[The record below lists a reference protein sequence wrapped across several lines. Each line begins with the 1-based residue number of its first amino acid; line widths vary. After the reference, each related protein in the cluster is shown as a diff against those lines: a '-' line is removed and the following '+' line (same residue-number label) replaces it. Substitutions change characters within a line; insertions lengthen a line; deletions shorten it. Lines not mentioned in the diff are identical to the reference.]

1 MAAYSFTVSQT
12 FALGTHRVVVT
23 STNLQVYLS
32 STDELVYNQSYANG
46 IGIRCSSND
55 FQIGTLT
62 APQMLTKTV
71 SYSSK
76 KARIWIEEVN
86 NANKVIGADTHDDPS
101 VYNTYN
107 LNQCP
112 VQLSKSGSNAY
123 MKCPCEGSPCTN
135 GCYTYGS

>member
-46 IGIRCSSND
+46 IGMRCSSND

-62 APQMLTKTV
+62 AAQMLTKTV

-76 KARIWIEEVN
+76 KARI
-86 NANKVIGADTHDDPS
+86 
-101 VYNTYN
+101 
-107 LNQCP
+107 
-112 VQLSKSGSNAY
+112 
-123 MKCPCEGSPCTN
+123 
-135 GCYTYGS
+135 